1 MIKKTWVRQPVFS
14 YLSGYNRE
22 KMGRKWIY
30 QDYSKN
36 EIRFKKYIYM
46 ELFIDVLS
54 LILGLGWDE
63 EFGSKL
69 EEIENKAQVPQGL
82 DTGLL
87 IFFFPFASSSHH
99 SWPSRNIGFP
109 ADPLHSYIP
118 SACYP
123 PVFSFSSSCSHHPS
137 SPPSSHW
144 LYPRGS
150 LLSNHC

>member
-1 MIKKTWVRQPVFS
+1 MIIFINASGYFVLKFWLYVRYADDKKTWVRQPVFS

-87 IFFFPFASSSHH
+87 IFFFSICKFISPFLTQQEY
-99 SWPSRNIGFP
+99 W
-109 ADPLHSYIP
+109 
-118 SACYP
+118 
-123 PVFSFSSSCSHHPS
+123 FSCWS
-137 SPPSSHW
+137 SPFIHPIC
-144 LYPRGS
+144 
-150 LLSNHC
+150 LLSTSVQFLL